1 MSRAAASSASSS
13 RGRLAPSLAALLL
26 AAAALPSGCLYGGP
40 ELDSVVQEL
49 NANSRAVYDYFIA
62 KGLTPVQAAGIVGN
76 LMQESN
82 CSPTAVQSGGPGR
95 GIAQWSVGGRWD
107 HDRNDNAVAFAAG
120 RGASVWSLTLQ
131 LDFIWYELTTFSY
144 YGLAQLRAA
153 TTVTAATVAFQS
165 RFEGCGTCVQTQR
178 IAYANQALAA
188 YNTPSTPTWGAT
200 FVSQSF
206 PYASAGAV
214 SIVAGESARV
224 TLTMRNSGSHT
235 WDARTCVGTTQP
247 RDRRSP
253 FAGPEWPGPNR
264 PACVPAGTTVASGAS
279 HTFTWT
285 MHAPASPGRYDERW
299 GMLEEGVAWF
309 SDPGQGGPP
318 DTNLEGI
325 FVVTAA
331 PPPVDAGHDSGVSV
345 DAGSDSGASVD
356 VVEDASDDAGAVSDA
371 GATTDVG
378 ADDDAGATNDGGD
391 AGAASDGGD
400 AGAEGDAGEPADSAI
415 LVGGCSCRAAPTRTA
430 GARVGALLALALA
443 GLRRRRRTQR

>member
-120 RGASVWSLTLQ
+120 RGASVWSLALQ

-188 YNTPSTPTWGAT
+188 YNTPSAPTWGAT

-214 SIVAGESARV
+214 SLVAGESARV
-224 TLTMRNSGSHT
+224 TLTMRNSGSHA
-235 WDARTCVGTTQP
+235 WDARTCLGTTQTARP
-247 RDRRSP
+247 TEPLRQ
-253 FAGPEWPGPNR
+253 AWWPGPTAR
-264 PACVPAGTTVASGAS
+264 PAQRGHHRREQREPHLHLDDARPRVPRPL
-279 HTFTWT
+279 H
-285 MHAPASPGRYDERW
+285 DERW
-299 GMLEEGVAWF
+299 GIARRGRRVVPATPARAA
-309 SDPGQGGPP
+309 SRPP
-318 DTNLEGI
+318 TSKGSSSSPPRRRPSTRGT
-325 FVVTAA
+325 TAA
-331 PPPVDAGHDSGVSV
+331 
-345 DAGSDSGASVD
+345 
-356 VVEDASDDAGAVSDA
+356 
-371 GATTDVG
+371 
-378 ADDDAGATNDGGD
+378 
-391 AGAASDGGD
+391 
-400 AGAEGDAGEPADSAI
+400 
-415 LVGGCSCRAAPTRTA
+415 
-430 GARVGALLALALA
+430 
-443 GLRRRRRTQR
+443 